1 MNKLLWMIIR
11 RVVNETGI
19 SFLLIAST
27 EMAKFSSP
35 LYKLHGSTI
44 QTYSDFYRGAAQ
56 LGQKLSATFHSLSGR
71 DKRSA
76 GAEMGKKQLWSI
88 LTGPLLNSG
97 GLNG

>member
-1 MNKLLWMIIR
+1 MIIR

-27 EMAKFSSP
+27 DMAIVFTSSP
-35 LYKLHGSTI
+35 LYKLHDSTI
-44 QTYSDFYRGAAQ
+44 QTYSYFYRGAAQ

-76 GAEMGKKQLWSI
+76 GGVMGKKQLWSI